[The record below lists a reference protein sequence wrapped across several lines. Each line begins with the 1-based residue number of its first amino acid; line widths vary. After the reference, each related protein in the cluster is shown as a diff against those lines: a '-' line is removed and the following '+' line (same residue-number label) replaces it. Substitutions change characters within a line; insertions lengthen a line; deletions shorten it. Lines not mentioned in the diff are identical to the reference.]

1 VTTTIRRYGQRM
13 DGTDSEWTRALLLAM
28 AEEHDLERLLRLIVE
43 RLGQQSEVA
52 LARVWLVAPGDQC
65 ADCPRAAHCAT
76 RVPCLHL
83 AASAGRPL
91 RADEDWS
98 RVNGAFRRIPIGAF
112 KVGITAARAEAV
124 ILSDVASEP
133 QIARPA
139 WIASESIRA
148 FVGQPLCHRGAVL
161 GVLGVFTRAPVDA
174 ETAAW
179 LRVVADHASAAIAN
193 ARALAEIARLRARL
207 EQEEPAPREP
217 GPASAGLPDII
228 GQSPA
233 MIALTARIE
242 QVAPTSA
249 TVLVLGESGTGK
261 ELVARAIHAR
271 SRRSDRPLVSMSCAT
286 VPRELYESELFGHV
300 KGAFTGAA
308 RDRLGRFAAAD
319 RGTLFLDEV
328 GEIPLDLQ
336 SKLLRVLQEGT
347 FERVG
352 DDRTHT
358 VDVRI
363 VAATNRDLARE
374 VAAGRFREDLYY
386 RLAVV
391 PVTTPPLRERKED
404 IPLLARAFVAR
415 AARKLGVPLPRLSE
429 VNVATLMDHDW
440 PGNVRELEN
449 VIERAVILG
458 QGTLAIEIP
467 QRSSSRG
474 GELGEYLTKA
484 DLEAAMRRSIT
495 AALARSGGKIYGPGG
510 AAELLGV
517 KPTTL
522 ASRIRA
528 LGIASGRR
536 RHGPDGG
543 ATL

>member
-1 VTTTIRRYGQRM
+1 
-13 DGTDSEWTRALLLAM
+13 M
-28 AEEHDLERLLRLIVE
+28 ARIGSDWMRDLFLDMAGERDLERLLRTIVE
-43 RLGQQSEVA
+43 RLGQHTEVA
-52 LARVWLVAPGDQC
+52 LVRIWLVAPGDIC
-65 ADCPRAAHCAT
+65 AECPRAAHCPT

-91 RADEDWS
+91 CASEDWS
-98 RVNGAFRRIPIGAF
+98 RTNGAFRRIPIGAF
-112 KVGITAARAEAV
+112 KVGIAAARAEAV
-124 ILSDVASEP
+124 ILSDVGSEP

-139 WIASESIRA
+139 WIAAEGIRA
-148 FVGQPLCHRGAVL
+148 FVGQPLCHRGDVL

-174 ETAAW
+174 EAATW
-179 LRVVADHASAAIAN
+179 LRVVADHAAAAIAN

-207 EQEEPAPREP
+207 AQEGAREEGPPGAPP
-217 GPASAGLPDII
+217 PDIL
-228 GQSPA
+228 GESPA
-233 MIALTARIE
+233 MGALMARIE

-261 ELVARAIHAR
+261 ELVARAIHTR
-271 SRRSDRPLVSMSCAT
+271 SRRGDRPLVSMSCAT

-336 SKLLRVLQEGT
+336 SKLLRVLQQGT

-391 PVTTPPLRERKED
+391 PVTTPPLRDRTQD

-415 AARKLGVPLPRLSE
+415 VARKLGVPQPRLGE
-429 VNVATLMDHDW
+429 ADIAALMEHDW

-458 QGTLAIEIP
+458 KGKLAIEIP
-467 QRSSSRG
+467 QRSASRG
-474 GELGEYLTKA
+474 GELGGHFTKA

-536 RHGPDGG
+536 RHEPDGG
-543 ATL
+543 AMI

>member
-1 VTTTIRRYGQRM
+1 MERIGPDWMR
-13 DGTDSEWTRALLLAM
+13 DLLMAM
-28 AEEHDLERLLRLIVE
+28 AEERDLERLLRMIVE
-43 RLGQQSEVA
+43 RLGQHTEVA
-52 LARVWLVAPGDQC
+52 LVRIWLVAPGDIC
-65 ADCPRAAHCAT
+65 AECPRAAHCPT

-91 RADEDWS
+91 HASEDWS
-98 RVNGAFRRIPIGAF
+98 RTNGAFRRIPIGAF
-112 KVGITAARAEAV
+112 KVGIAAARAEAV

-139 WIASESIRA
+139 WITSESIRS
-148 FVGQPLCHRGAVL
+148 FVGQPLCHRGDVL

-174 ETAAW
+174 EAATW
-179 LRVVADHASAAIAN
+179 LRVVADHAAVAIAN
-193 ARALAEIARLRARL
+193 ARALAEITRLRARL
-207 EQEEPAPREP
+207 AQEDVALREE
-217 GPASAGLPDII
+217 GLPGAPLSDIL
-228 GQSPA
+228 GESAA
-233 MIALTARIE
+233 MGALMARIE

-261 ELVARAIHAR
+261 ELVARAIHTR
-271 SRRSDRPLVSMSCAT
+271 SRRSDRRLVSMSCAT

-300 KGAFTGAA
+300 KGAFTGAT

-363 VAATNRDLARE
+363 VAATNRDLAQE

-391 PVTTPPLRERKED
+391 PVTTPPLRERKQD

-415 AARKLGVPLPRLSE
+415 VARKLAVSQPRLGE
-429 VNVATLMDHDW
+429 ADIAALMDHDW

-458 QGTLAIEIP
+458 RGKLAIEIP
-467 QRSSSRG
+467 QRSASRG
-474 GELGEYLTKA
+474 SELGEHFTKA
-484 DLEAAMRRSIT
+484 DMEAAMRRSIT

-528 LGIASGRR
+528 LGIPSGRR
-536 RHGPDGG
+536 RHGPAGG
-543 ATL
+543 AMI

>member
-1 VTTTIRRYGQRM
+1 MQRI
-13 DGTDSEWTRALLLAM
+13 GSAWTRELLLAM
-28 AEEHDLERLLRLIVE
+28 ADEHDLERLLCMIVE
-43 RLGQQSEVA
+43 RLGQHTDVA
-52 LARVWLVAPGDQC
+52 LARIWLVSSGDQC
-65 ADCPRAAHCAT
+65 AECPRAAHCPT

-83 AASAGRPL
+83 AASAGRPVGGS
-91 RADEDWS
+91 EDWS
-98 RVNGAFRRIPIGAF
+98 RTNGAFRRIPIGAY
-112 KVGITAARAEAV
+112 KVGLAAARAEAV
-124 ILSDVASEP
+124 ILSDVGSEP

-139 WIASESIRA
+139 WITSERIQA
-148 FVGQPLCHRGAVL
+148 FVGQPLCHRGDVL
-161 GVLGVFTRAPVDA
+161 GVLGVFTRTPVDA
-174 ETAAW
+174 EAAAW
-179 LRVVADHASAAIAN
+179 LRVVADHASAAIVN
-193 ARALAEIARLRARL
+193 TRALAEIERLRTRL
-207 EQEEPAPREP
+207 ADESAAIREPAPP
-217 GPASAGLPDII
+217 STPAAAPLPDIL
-228 GQSPA
+228 GESPA
-233 MIALTARIE
+233 MRALMARID

-271 SRRSDRPLVSMSCAT
+271 SRRTDRPLVSMSCAT

-300 KGAFTGAA
+300 KGAFTGAT

-352 DDRTHT
+352 DDRTHA

-363 VAATNRDLARE
+363 VAATNRDLGRE

-391 PVTTPPLRERKED
+391 PVTTPPLRERKAD
-404 IPLLARAFVAR
+404 IPVLAGAFVAR
-415 AARKLGVPLPRLSE
+415 VARKLGVVPPRLSE
-429 VNVATLMDHDW
+429 ANVTALMGHDW

-458 QGTLAIEIP
+458 QGTLAIELP
-467 QRSSSRG
+467 RPGTSPGSEPG
-474 GELGEYLTKA
+474 GYFTKA
-484 DLEAAMRRSIT
+484 DMEAAMRRSIT
-495 AALARSGGKIYGPGG
+495 AALAQSNGKIYGPGG

-528 LGIASGRR
+528 LGIVSGRR
-536 RHGPDGG
+536 RHDPDGG